1 MILEIFGFLKPVV
14 EAVVS
19 ILPTLEKMGPMLSE
33 LKLDKVLTA
42 IVKIVE
48 AVAELLGFAPANLE
62 ELGAKAECSGLNPN
76 NFETYDDYVKALKEF
91 QLDPGEME
99 KIPVEVRL
107 ARGIAVALLQ
117 IEEQFPVGIEDLLPL
132 LIANQ
137 HGNFFT
143 PTRIAALLNSF
154 AQADLAIR
162 DMVKYFDNQLGVSA
176 SIRVEDAMLNA
187 EKQLKE
193 NEGKSDDELLE
204 RIQQQ
209 RN

>member
-62 ELGAKAECSGLNPN
+62 ELGAKAEYSGLNPN

-117 IEEQFPVGIEDLLPL
+117 IEERFPVGIEDLLPEL
-132 LIANQ
+132 VVNKR
-137 HGNFFT
+137 GDFFT
-143 PTRIAALLNSF
+143 PTRIASLLDSF
-154 AQADLAIR
+154 SRADLEIR
-162 DMVKYFDNQLGVSA
+162 DMLKYFDNKTGVSD
-176 SIRVEDAMLNA
+176 SLRVEDAMLNA
-187 EKQLKE
+187 EKKLEE
-193 NEGKSDDELLE
+193 NYGKSDAELLE
-204 RIQQQ
+204 IIQCQ
-209 RN
+209 RL